1 MLYQFMP
8 RLSDDEYAKLEQSIR
23 EHGIQVPVLV
33 DENGSIIDGHHR
45 REIATRLGI
54 ECPEDVRAGLSDA
67 AKRTLALSLNI
78 DRRHL
83 NREQKRALVEASLK
97 ADPEL
102 SDREHAR
109 RTSSSPTTVGTV
121 RDELESTVQ
130 IGQSDKRVSADGRER
145 PSTQPTRPE
154 QPKPKRRALTDFARD
169 AGWDIRKAAERLTRI
184 REDDRF
190 SRNQEE
196 VAAHLRSH
204 LMFVIETCQG
214 MLDDFDESKEQK

>member
-8 RLSDDEYAKLEQSIR
+8 RLSDDEYAKLEQSIS

-33 DENGSIIDGHHR
+33 DEAGSIIDGHHR

-54 ECPEDVRAGLSDA
+54 ECPVDVREGLTDA

-109 RTSSSPTTVGTV
+109 RVSVSHVTVGSARGV
-121 RDELESTVQ
+121 LEESGQ
-130 IGQSDKRVSADGRER
+130 IDHFSHRVDPRTGDQS
-145 PSTQPTRPE
+145 QPAVRPE
-154 QPKPKRRALTDFARD
+154 PSKPKRRPLRD
-169 AGWDIRKAAERLTRI
+169 AAESVAWDLRRTVERLEKL

-190 SRNQEE
+190 SRNRNE
-196 VAAHLRSH
+196 VRAAVASNLAY
-204 LMFVIETCQG
+204 VVEACQG
-214 MLDDFDESKEQK
+214 FLDSLNEE